1 MHFLTKLEAA
11 LEHYKGSE
19 VGKYAK
25 INLKREVEGINI
37 AYMQLIQQVMRVLWL
52 KKFFNDFVLD
62 DLIIL
67 NERNEGIIAFQDNIG
82 LIIDKL

>member
-1 MHFLTKLEAA
+1 M
-11 LEHYKGSE
+11 
-19 VGKYAK
+19 GKYAK

-37 AYMQLIQQVMRVLWL
+37 AYMQLIQQVMRVLGL

-62 DLIIL
+62 DLIII